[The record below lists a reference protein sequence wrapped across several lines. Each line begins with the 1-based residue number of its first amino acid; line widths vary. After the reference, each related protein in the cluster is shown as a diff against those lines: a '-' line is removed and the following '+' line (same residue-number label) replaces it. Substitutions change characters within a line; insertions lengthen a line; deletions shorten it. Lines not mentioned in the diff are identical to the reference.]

1 MSPEDEKSCSFQTP
15 ETWTEDGVFSH
26 DGLTNFVNWLKQLKT
41 QHAKDGKITDCAV
54 QLETEGGETFCLDGE
69 EIEEWA
75 DKTILHWGHNPRLS
89 FQAHTRGAAI
99 KGVWQDEATKR
110 TIPKRTA
117 Q

>member
-1 MSPEDEKSCSFQTP
+1 MKPPKQISPKAKAAKVAERERYDAQLAQRINIKRQYEHELANPQEYAEMETQLREWLRNEDF
-15 ETWTEDGVFSH
+15 
-26 DGLTNFVNWLKQLKT
+26 
-41 QHAKDGKITDCAV
+41 
-54 QLETEGGETFCLDGE
+54 